1 MTVSSARFFR
11 NALLQGSKRTRKGC
25 GYNLQPHEMAGIQRH
40 LVSKRILDAF
50 NMSLIIQALQLGIG
64 LSGAIIYALEGVR
77 GLRSQPGERGSS
89 TDV

>member
-1 MTVSSARFFR
+1 
-11 NALLQGSKRTRKGC
+11 
-25 GYNLQPHEMAGIQRH
+25 
-40 LVSKRILDAF
+40 
-50 NMSLIIQALQLGIG
+50 MSLIIQALQLGIG